1 MKKKKTPEEIYELVA
16 SCVKNGGRL
25 VPIADEDG
33 NLLNGLKVARLD
45 CGEGK
50 IALKIGTPDE
60 ICEAFGIDRPMDD
73 SLIEHLVRAKLRCG
87 EAFTIKDKLE
97 DSLTGEN
104 VLLL

>member
-25 VPIADEDG
+25 AQIADENG
-33 NLLNGLKVARLD
+33 NLLNGLRVARLD
-45 CGEGK
+45 TGEGK
-50 IALKIGTPDE
+50 VVLKIGTPDE
-60 ICEAFGIDRPMDD
+60 ICKAFGIERPLDD
-73 SLIEHLVRAKLRCG
+73 SFIEHLIRVKMRCG

-97 DSLTGEN
+97 DSLTDEN